1 MNDIQ
6 EKQNTKEILE
16 ALYAQRRLYTEV
28 KDIRRINILIILL
41 NCFCTKLLEIN
52 QIEQLYA
59 LAIVI
64 VFIMINLIIEKIATK
79 KSSLAATIQEYID
92 RKLFGFRF
100 EKNQIDDY
108 RIKDIE
114 QKIQEI
120 VDKHKKECYKQIHAR
135 GDEKDRGVQDWYNEI
150 PDNLSRVN
158 AVFKCQIQNTWWE
171 KELSKWYLNFL
182 RFNIVIFFLITAI
195 LLWNYLVPC
204 LLILAELV
212 VYFIN
217 RYISYKEYENISKT
231 IKAVQEYIENTDSM
245 SLKGLEDLQEK
256 IYKRRKIDF
265 RIPDWVYKL
274 KSINLHEKYKKVYGG
289 KNNGRKKKQ

>member
-6 EKQNTKEILE
+6 KKQNTKEILE

-41 NCFCTKLLEIN
+41 NCSCTKLLEIN
-52 QIEQLYA
+52 EIKQA
-59 LAIVI
+59 LIIVI
-64 VFIMINLIIEKIATK
+64 AFIIINLIIEKIATK
-79 KSSLAATIQEYID
+79 KSSLAVAIQEYID
-92 RKLFGFRF
+92 RKLFGFGF

-108 RIKDIE
+108 RIKDIQ

-120 VDKHKKECYKQIHAR
+120 IDKHKKECYKQIHAK
-135 GDEKDRGVQDWYNEI
+135 GDEKDRGVKDWYNEI
-150 PDNLSRVN
+150 SDSLPRVN
-158 AVFKCQIQNTWWE
+158 AIFKCQIQNTWWE
-171 KELSKWYLNFL
+171 RELSKWYLNFL
-182 RFNIVIFFLITAI
+182 RFNIIIMFLISVI

-204 LLILAELV
+204 LLILSELV

-217 RYISYKEYENISKT
+217 RCISYKEYEDISKD
-231 IKAVQEYIENTDSM
+231 IKAVQEYIENTNSM

-265 RIPDWVYKL
+265 RIPDWVYNL
-274 KSINLHEKYKKVYGG
+274 KSNKLHEKYKKIFGG